1 MHEFIING
9 IDMEVQL
16 SQLALH
22 PRLAAASESAACEGY
37 DEYCDMRR

>member
-1 MHEFIING
+1 MHEFFING

-16 SQLALH
+16 SQLATH
-22 PRLAAASESAACEGY
+22 PRLLIASCEQSCDGY

>member
-16 SQLALH
+16 SELAAH
-22 PRLAAASESAACEGY
+22 PRLRSALDLTGCEGY
-37 DEYCDMRR
+37 DEACDIRR